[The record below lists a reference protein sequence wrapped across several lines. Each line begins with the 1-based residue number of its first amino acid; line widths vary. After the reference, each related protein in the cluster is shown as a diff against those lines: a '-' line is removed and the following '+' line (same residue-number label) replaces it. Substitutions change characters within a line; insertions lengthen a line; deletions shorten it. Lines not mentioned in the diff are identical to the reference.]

1 MIIHIDAPDYL
12 IQYILFKT
20 QDRNPQKDWIDTC
33 SSNSLSYCLLTNFR
47 RPKGTEYMAE
57 KASGLKIRISNKLKL
72 EKRIYL
78 SPTSQDVFLKLAQK
92 QFKDEFHSYMSNLLH
107 KDAFVVSAIK
117 NFLETRGIDYDRR
130 VYEMLSKDF
139 YRWRTKLAA

>member
-33 SSNSLSYCLLTNFR
+33 SSNSLTYCLLTNFR
-47 RPKGTEYMAE
+47 RPKGNEYMPE
-57 KASGLKIRISNKLKL
+57 KTSGLKIRISNKLKL

-78 SPTSQDVFLKLAQK
+78 SPTSQDVFLTLAQK
-92 QFKDEFHSYMSNLLH
+92 QFKDEFRGYMADLLH
-107 KDAFVVSAIK
+107 KDAFIVSSIK
-117 NFLETRGIDYDRR
+117 NFLETRGVDYNRR
-130 VYEMLSKDF
+130 VYEMLCKDF
-139 YRWRTKLAA
+139 YRWRAKLTA